1 MSSVAEAEV
10 AGGAYL
16 PRHQPAGRADAVPL
30 PAAEPAPAP
39 APARWRRP
47 RRRPSDQPGDGGSGA
62 APHPSVAARALV
74 ALSVGVVGFLVAA
87 QLGSTH
93 RGTEHLALESESD
106 LTRIFSSLNE
116 ESAALRD
123 EISQLRLELAALQ
136 SSAERDQLARDAAE
150 RQLADLQILAGVVP
164 ARGPGVAVHI
174 ADPKGSFEFQ
184 LLLDLVQ
191 ELRDAGAEAIAVNG
205 RRVGGTT
212 AFSHGRDGVT
222 VDGQAVTQPYEVL
235 AIGDPSTLEV
245 GLKIPGGAV
254 DTLDALDGTKV
265 SVERRSDV
273 RVPALDHPP
282 TFKAAHPLE

>member
-1 MSSVAEAEV
+1 MSSVAEADV
-10 AGGAYL
+10 AFSY
-16 PRHQPAGRADAVPL
+16 PPAS
-30 PAAEPAPAP
+30 EPAPASRRP
-39 APARWRRP
+39 RRP
-47 RRRPSDQPGDGGSGA
+47 RRRPTEQTGDGGSGA
-62 APHPSVAARALV
+62 ASRGPLAARALV

-87 QLGSTH
+87 QLGTTR
-93 RGTEHLALESESD
+93 RGTENLAAESESD

-136 SSAERDQLARDAAE
+136 SSAERDQLARAAAQ
-150 RQLADLQILAGVVP
+150 RQLSDLQILAGVVP
-164 ARGPGVAVHI
+164 ARGPGVAVRI
-174 ADPKGSFEFQ
+174 SDPNGSFEFE

-212 AFSHGRDGVT
+212 AFSAQGKAVT
-222 VDGQAVTQPYEVL
+222 VDGQEVAQPYEVF
-235 AIGDPSTLEV
+235 AIGDPATLEV

-254 DTLDALDGTKV
+254 DTLDALEGTKV

-273 RVPALDHPP
+273 RVPALEHPP
-282 TFKAAHPLE
+282 TFNVARPRD

>member
-10 AGGAYL
+10 AR
-16 PRHQPAGRADAVPL
+16 PRPP
-30 PAAEPAPAP
+30 PAAEPAPRP
-39 APARWRRP
+39 RRRP
-47 RRRPSDQPGDGGSGA
+47 RRRPSDHTAEGGAGGA
-62 APHPSVAARALV
+62 SRPLAAKALV

-87 QLGSTH
+87 QLGTTH
-93 RGTEHLALESESD
+93 RGTEHLAAESESD

-136 SSAERDQLARDAAE
+136 SSAERDQLAHDAAE
-150 RQLADLQILAGVVP
+150 RQLSDLQILAGVVP
-164 ARGPGVAVHI
+164 ARGPGVAVRI
-174 ADPKGSFEFQ
+174 ADPKGAFEFQ

-205 RRVGGTT
+205 RRVGGATS
-212 AFSHGRDGVT
+212 FSRQHDAVT
-222 VDGQAVTQPYEVL
+222 VDGQEVQQPYEVL
-235 AIGDPSTLEV
+235 AIGDPATLDV
-245 GLKIPGGAV
+245 GLRIPGGAV

-265 SVERRSDV
+265 TVERRSDV

>member
-10 AGGAYL
+10 AL
-16 PRHQPAGRADAVPL
+16 PRPSPVT
-30 PAAEPAPAP
+30 EPAPP
-39 APARWRRP
+39 PRRRP
-47 RRRPSDQPGDGGSGA
+47 RRRPSDQTADGGAGA
-62 APHPSVAARALV
+62 APRPLAARALV
-74 ALSVGVVGFLVAA
+74 VLSVGVVGFLVAA
-87 QLGSTH
+87 QLGTTH
-93 RGTEHLALESESD
+93 RGTEHLAAESESD

-136 SSAERDQLARDAAE
+136 SSAERDQLAHDAAE
-150 RQLADLQILAGVVP
+150 RQLSDLQILAGVVP
-164 ARGPGVAVHI
+164 ARGPGVAVRI
-174 ADPKGSFEFQ
+174 ADPKGVFEFQ

-205 RRVGGTT
+205 RRVGGATS
-212 AFSHGRDGVT
+212 FSRQRDAVT
-222 VDGQAVTQPYEVL
+222 VDGQEVQQPYEVL
-235 AIGDPSTLEV
+235 AIGDPATLDV
-245 GLKIPGGAV
+245 GLRIPGGAV

-273 RVPALDHPP
+273 RVPALDNPP

>member
-1 MSSVAEAEV
+1 MSSVADPGV
-10 AGGAYL
+10 A
-16 PRHQPAGRADAVPL
+16 PRPSPVPD
-30 PAAEPAPAP
+30 EPA
-39 APARWRRP
+39 APARRRRP
-47 RRRPSDQPGDGGSGA
+47 RRPRPRAEELSGDSGSGA
-62 APHPSVAARALV
+62 SRSGVRARALV
-74 ALSVGVVGFLVAA
+74 ALSVGVVGFLFVS
-87 QLGSTH
+87 QLTTTR
-93 RGTEHLALESESD
+93 RGTERLAAESESD

-136 SSAERDQLARDAAE
+136 SSAERDQLARDAAQ
-150 RQLADLQILAGVVP
+150 RQLTDLQILAGIVP
-164 ARGPGVAVHI
+164 ARGPGVAVRI
-174 ADPKGSFEFQ
+174 GDPNGAFEFE

-212 AFSHGRDGVT
+212 AFSSKGDAVT
-222 VDGQAVTQPYEVL
+222 VDGQTVSQPYEVL
-235 AIGDPSTLEV
+235 AIGDPATLEV

-265 SVERRSDV
+265 GVERRSDV

-282 TFKAAHPLE
+282 DCRSARPKE

>member
-1 MSSVAEAEV
+1 MSSVADPQPSIVRPSTAEA
-10 AGGAYL
+10 
-16 PRHQPAGRADAVPL
+16 AVPL
-30 PAAEPAPAP
+30 PRPVSDEPPP
-39 APARWRRP
+39 PRRRRP
-47 RRRPSDQPGDGGSGA
+47 RRPRPRSDEQPTDGGSGTPRA
-62 APHPSVAARALV
+62 TVAARALV

-87 QLGSTH
+87 QLGTTRRSTE
-93 RGTEHLALESESD
+93 TLATESESD

-136 SSAERDQLARDAAE
+136 SSAERDQLARDAAQ
-150 RQLADLQILAGVVP
+150 RQLSDLQILAGVVP
-164 ARGPGVAVHI
+164 ARGPGVAVRI
-174 ADPKGSFEFQ
+174 TDPNGAFEFE

-212 AFSHGRDGVT
+212 AFSSKEGAVT
-222 VDGQAVTQPYEVL
+222 VDGQVVGQPYEVM
-235 AIGDPSTLEV
+235 AIGDPATLEV

-265 SVERRSDV
+265 VVERRSDV

-282 TFKAAHPLE
+282 EFTSARPRD